1 MPIIGTYTWT
11 EKKDLIK
18 VIVPLKGT
26 SPNKVDILV
35 TSKTLKVNFSPYIV
49 DIVLHSTID
58 AIKHKATVKEGNLQ
72 ITLYKTDNS
81 LGLWGILERKDDK
94 TVLTKLRED
103 SITAHEV
110 AEKELEEKRKDRR
123 TDDERYSLKKQ
134 MGLEESERNRLDDL
148 KQEEKRSAE
157 EEVYETFSKM
167 QSEKERSNQKL
178 EIIEGN
184 QLKVKKAEAKEV
196 IIDTFPTPITPVI
209 PKEPIDYATF
219 LKRKEAKALET
230 LSTNSKDIF
239 DTTSL
244 PIVNID
250 EETFDDDDTDYV
262 DAKKNGRKQDND
274 AMVTKFDA
282 EIPIVRI
289 DEEIDEEIDDVRYI
303 PPPRT
308 VGQSDI
314 QFTPRVFPT
323 PMRESKIAEED
334 DWIAKNRRH
343 LKKHGV
349 LGKNAKNGI
358 ISHRFLCVLVKS
370 G

>member
-1 MPIIGTYTWT
+1 MPITGTYTWT

-26 SPNKVDILV
+26 TPNKVDILV

-49 DIVLHSTID
+49 DLVLHSNID

-72 ITLYKTDNS
+72 ITLYKTDKS
-81 LGLWGILERKDDK
+81 SGLWGVLERKDDK

-184 QLKVKKAEAKEV
+184 QLKVKKAEAKEED
-196 IIDTFPTPITPVI
+196 IDTCPTLISPVTQ
-209 PKEPIDYATF
+209 KEPIDYATF
-219 LKRKEAKALET
+219 LKRKEAKALEI
-230 LSTNSKDIF
+230 LSTNTKDIF
-239 DTTSL
+239 DTASIPVL
-244 PIVNID
+244 NID
-250 EETFDDDDTDYV
+250 EETFDDDDTDYIA
-262 DAKKNGRKQDND
+262 AKNSGRKQDDD
-274 AMVTKFDA
+274 AMVMKTDA
-282 EIPIVRI
+282 EIPIGR
-289 DEEIDEEIDDVRYI
+289 IDEEIDDVRYI

-358 ISHRFLCVLVKS
+358 IFCRFFVCIS
-370 G
+370 